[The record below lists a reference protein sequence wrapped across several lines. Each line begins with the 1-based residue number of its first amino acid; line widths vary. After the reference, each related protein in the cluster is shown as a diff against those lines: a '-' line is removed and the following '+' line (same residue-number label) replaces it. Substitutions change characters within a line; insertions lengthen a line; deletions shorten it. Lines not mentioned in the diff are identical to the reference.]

1 MSVLVTQPYPRAHYA
16 IDRRRP
22 HILWIG
28 KSPTNGGTSG
38 EEVFDARAIAALR
51 TMDCYL
57 DVFHPQPVSRAWE
70 AALLSVGALPYPRTR
85 YSTRKTTQLIRAM
98 SCDYDVIICSWEP
111 FDALVRH
118 LPRPTILIVHNVYSQ
133 GLPAI
138 YPGSLLARLGAARAA
153 TWERRWYRASRFA
166 AIAALSR
173 ADLAYL
179 GNIPDAPTLLWTPP
193 GMPPCI
199 ELDPQAELIEEIVL
213 SGTYGWPPKQRDA
226 DLFVRDYAA
235 LDARLPVR
243 ADMSGAAR
251 DGWETIRQLDPL
263 PLPTAAENRQ
273 GVRIGLITDR
283 FQSGHKLK
291 TLAYLASNQ
300 IVLSFANIGFDFRH
314 IPDHELFVRRIGRV
328 SEINSHVRALSA
340 IPDLGDRFGRFKT
353 ACARQFTWDG
363 LARSLLAAI
372 PVPHQDPRGCGQ

>member
-1 MSVLVTQPYPRAHYA
+1 
-16 IDRRRP
+16 
-22 HILWIG
+22 
-28 KSPTNGGTSG
+28 
-38 EEVFDARAIAALR
+38 VFDARTIPALR

-57 DVFHPQPVSRAWE
+57 DVFHPQPVNRVRE
-70 AALLSVGALPYPRTR
+70 VALLSIGALPYPRTR
-85 YSTRKTTQLIRAM
+85 YATWNNTRQIQSI

-118 LPRPTILIVHNVYSQ
+118 LPRPAILIVHNVSSL

-138 YPGSLLARLGAARAA
+138 YPDSALAKLGAAHAA
-153 TWERRWYRASRFA
+153 IWERRWYRASRFA

-179 GNIPDAPTLLWTPP
+179 GNIPDPPVLLWTPP

-226 DLFVRDYAA
+226 DLFVREYAA

-243 ADMSGAAR
+243 VDMLGAAR
-251 DGWETIRQLDPL
+251 DDWKTIRLLDPL
-263 PLPTAAENRQ
+263 PLPTASENRQ
-273 GVRIGLITDR
+273 GIRIGLITDR

-300 IVLSFANIGFDFRH
+300 IVLSFANIGLDFNH
-314 IPDHELFVRRIGRV
+314 LPDNELFIRHV
-328 SEINSHVRALSA
+328 SRASDIVGHVRALSA
-340 IPDLGDRFGRFKT
+340 IPDLRDRFVRFKA
-353 ACARQFTWDG
+353 ACSQQFTWDG
-363 LARSLLAAI
+363 LARALLDAI
-372 PVPHQDPRGCGQ
+372 PVPHYGLKACNR